1 MDTPCPDLGGPEMAD
16 RYKRLAT
23 PASAVGMV
31 GGVVTAFL
39 MPQTPDTTA
48 SGQTVI
54 AFFHAHHTA
63 MYVAAFSVAY
73 AAVAAVLFFVSVAY
87 YLRARGSQILAAT
100 TAVGGAVF
108 ASGALLG
115 AGLLVAANDAPG
127 RMTADVAKTL
137 NILQDDAFFLAVIA
151 GLGISFLSIGVASL
165 RTKALPKWL
174 AIVTTIAVGDRTVKI
189 TNPDR
194 VYFPARGETKLDL
207 ANYYIAVAD
216 GIVRALYER
225 PCMLHRYPE
234 GVGGEKIYQKR
245 LPKGAA
251 DWVQTV
257 QVSFPSGRTADE
269 LCVTEIGAVVWAVQ
283 MSTVEFH
290 PWHTRRFAVE
300 QPDELRT

>member
-23 PASAVGMV
+23 PASAVVMV

-39 MPQTPDTTA
+39 MPQPPDTPA

-54 AFFHAHHTA
+54 AFFRAHHPA
-63 MYVAAFSVAY
+63 MSVAAFSVAY

-87 YLRARGSQILAAT
+87 YLRTRGSQILAAT
-100 TAVGGAVF
+100 TAVGGVVF

-115 AGLLVAANDAPG
+115 AGLLVSANDAPG

-174 AIVTTIAVGDRTVKI
+174 GIVTTIVGVVALSGIGSWFGFMASGLLTLVVAGY
-189 TNPDR
+189 
-194 VYFPARGETKLDL
+194 VYQ
-207 ANYYIAVAD
+207 
-216 GIVRALYER
+216 ALGR
-225 PCMLHRYPE
+225 P
-234 GVGGEKIYQKR
+234 
-245 LPKGAA
+245 
-251 DWVQTV
+251 
-257 QVSFPSGRTADE
+257 
-269 LCVTEIGAVVWAVQ
+269 TEIT
-283 MSTVEFH
+283 M
-290 PWHTRRFAVE
+290 
-300 QPDELRT
+300 PDIPAQATAPTTTQVKA